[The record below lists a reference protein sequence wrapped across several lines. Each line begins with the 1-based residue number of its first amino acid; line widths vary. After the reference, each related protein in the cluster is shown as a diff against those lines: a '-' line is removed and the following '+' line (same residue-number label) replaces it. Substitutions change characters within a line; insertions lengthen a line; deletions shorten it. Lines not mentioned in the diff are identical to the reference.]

1 MALFYFNWLLE
12 LAITAG
18 LLLRYLSFILLVM
31 MNIEGIIVCQYYEKG
46 IYGSSEK
53 STIKLSGQD
62 LAITGRFSTITG
74 RFSTITGRF
83 FLFSGFYKF
92 DILAKNSVLRLRDI
106 SILLPS
112 VIIA

>member
-62 LAITGRFSTITG
+62 LAITGRF
-74 RFSTITGRF
+74 

>member
-31 MNIEGIIVCQYYEKG
+31 MNIEGIIVCQNYEKG
-46 IYGSSEK
+46 IYGCSEK

-74 RFSTITGRF
+74 RF

-92 DILAKNSVLRLRDI
+92 DIIDKNSVLRLRDI

>member
-46 IYGSSEK
+46 IYGSSKK

-62 LAITGRFSTITG
+62 LAITG